1 MPKFSAF
8 TPLGLFR
15 LTAAPSAAR
24 VIYNAKVTAIGANAA
39 PNAAY
44 AVVTPGSRLG
54 AKLYAESIREAVIR
68 MLARRAAECDLP
80 ARIHPEMVPIRER
93 EYGIVPVSNATFY
106 QRKRALVA
114 AYRLPLGGH
123 RFNIENTLRAL
134 LGSGFV
140 YYRTFDPA
148 ADTRVLYPTTIGSSP
163 MNLKSPDVPR
173 VIVTLDSTPSP
184 DGPIPGISMPDP
196 ATPQK
201 VYYTPVVP
209 KPTGGVPVLVGDEDL
224 VVEPRNPA
232 RCERVRV
239 TEVGED
245 AGVPWFKAAFA
256 QAHEPGSFGTTQPF
270 PLWVSV
276 QRFAL
281 IVVTPS
287 VVVDAGL
294 VAAIHKVMRTL
305 ARGVSTWS
313 IAESTSPTTAGPFT
327 LGVSPLGS
335 TTIST
340 TTFPFLPMP

>member
-8 TPLGLFR
+8 TPLGLLK
-15 LTAAPSAAR
+15 LTAAPSQAR
-24 VIYNAKVTAIGANAA
+24 VIFNAKVSALGSQAGKL
-39 PNAAY
+39 PAY
-44 AVVTPGSRLG
+44 AKTEVGSRLG
-54 AKLYAESIREAVIR
+54 AKLYAEAIREAVIR
-68 MLARRAAECDLP
+68 MLARRAAEADLP
-80 ARIHPEMVPIRER
+80 SRIHPEMVPIRER
-93 EYGIVPVSNATFY
+93 EHGIVPVSDATFY

-114 AYRLPLGGH
+114 AYRLPLGGS
-123 RFNIENTLRAL
+123 RFNIEITLRAL

-148 ADTRVLYPTTIGSSP
+148 ADTRVLYPPAIGDSP
-163 MNLKSPDVPR
+163 MNLKSADVPR

-184 DGPIPGISMPDP
+184 DGPIPGISMPDA

-201 VYYTPVVP
+201 VYYTPVTP
-209 KPTGGVPVLVGDEDL
+209 KPTGTIPVLLGGEDL

-232 RCERVRV
+232 RCERVRI
-239 TEVGED
+239 TEVGAD

-281 IVVTPS
+281 IVVKPA
-287 VVVDAGL
+287 VAADAGL
-294 VAAIHKVMRTL
+294 LASIHRVMRTL

-313 IAESTSPTTAGPFT
+313 IAESTSLTTAGPFT